1 MPITKD
7 SNRMRTGKEILL
19 ASKEFA
25 VENRFKSWFETIVT
39 LLLTAVFFSAA
50 VSEYLHLSLRIAS
63 GLVCG
68 LLYVRLFVIYHDY
81 QHRAILYDSF
91 MATWL
96 MRAIGVY
103 LLAPETIWKRSH
115 EHHHNNNSKL
125 TLSGIGS
132 YPTICKTRYLKLTKT
147 EKRIYLINRH
157 PLTVI
162 FGYFTLFVYWL
173 NLKSFVQSPLR
184 HLDSMLSLVFHVAA
198 GAAIWYFSGGVT
210 FLIAWFMPF
219 LLAFGTG
226 SYLFYAQHNFPGAK
240 FSENHDWT
248 YVNAALH
255 STSFMPMNP
264 VMQWFTAN
272 IGYHH
277 VHHVNSR
284 IPFYRLREAFE
295 ATPELHNAPTT
306 SLNPLEMLRCFDL
319 KLWDADRDE
328 MVTLKQAHAAS
339 CVQTNSPELVS

>member
-1 MPITKD
+1 
-7 SNRMRTGKEILL
+7 MRTGKEILL

-25 VENRFKSWFETIVT
+25 VENRFKSWIETIVT
-39 LLLTAVFFSAA
+39 LFLTGLFFTVTLLDYFHF
-50 VSEYLHLSLRIAS
+50 SLRIAS
-63 GLVCG
+63 GLICG

-81 QHRAILYDSF
+81 QHRAILHDSLI
-91 MATWL
+91 ASLL
-96 MRAIGVY
+96 MKAVGVY

-132 YPTICKTRYLKLTKT
+132 YPTICKARYQKLTKN

-157 PLTVI
+157 PFTVI
-162 FGYFTLFVYWL
+162 FGYVTLFVYWL

-184 HLDSMLSLVFHVAA
+184 HLDSLLALVFHIAA
-198 GAAIWYFSGGVT
+198 GATIWYFFGGFT
-210 FLIAWFMPF
+210 FFVAWFMPF
-219 LLAFGTG
+219 FLAFGTG

-284 IPFYRLREAFE
+284 IPFYRLREAFK
-295 ATPELHNAPTT
+295 AIPELHNAPTT
-306 SLNPLEMLRCFDL
+306 SLNPMEMLRCFNL
-319 KLWDADRDE
+319 KLWDAERE
-328 MVTLKQAHAAS
+328 KMVTLKQAKINS
-339 CVQTNSPELVS
+339 SERVLQTQPAPIQNEY

>member
-1 MPITKD
+1 
-7 SNRMRTGKEILL
+7 MRTDKEILL

-25 VENRFKSWFETIVT
+25 IENRFKSWFETILT
-39 LLLTAVFFSAA
+39 LLLTVFFFTATLLD
-50 VSEYLHLSLRIAS
+50 YLHLSLRIVS
-63 GLVCG
+63 GIICG
-68 LLYVRLFVIYHDY
+68 LLYVRVFVIYHDY
-81 QHRAILYDSF
+81 QHRAILQNSIL
-91 MATWL
+91 ASLL
-96 MRAIGVY
+96 MKAVGVY

-132 YPTICKTRYLKLTKT
+132 YPTICKTRYQKLSKI

-157 PLTVI
+157 PFTII
-162 FGYFTLFVYWL
+162 FGYVTLFVYWL

-184 HLDSMLSLVFHVAA
+184 HVDSLLALVFHAVA
-198 GAAIWYFSGGVT
+198 GAAIVYFLGAT
-210 FLIAWFMPF
+210 AFWIAWFMPF
-219 LLAFGTG
+219 FLAFGTG

-248 YVNAALH
+248 YVNAARY

-264 VMQWFTAN
+264 IMQWFTAN

-284 IPFYRLREAFE
+284 IPFYRLREAYE
-295 ATPELHNAPTT
+295 AMPELHNAPTT
-306 SLNPLEMLRCFDL
+306 SLSPVEIFRCFDL
-319 KLWDADRDE
+319 KLWDAE
-328 MVTLKQAHAAS
+328 QGKMITLKQAAE
-339 CVQTNSPELVS
+339 V